1 MIAYIFLKCVR
12 LVLPILLLMLGY
24 YLFVLIKSKVTKDPI
39 TISQW
44 IMQIQ
49 ADLRSMAGNF
59 TMPMTILII
68 LASLITNP
76 AIHQI
81 VGVHN
86 LELKPEGTYCFY
98 VEATNEK
105 GKTYV
110 LPAKVEAVNETID
123 VSPERTKTYR
133 IYYVRTVYFSNG
145 GYLNTYDMDS
155 LDIGD
160 HSWHET
166 YDGDEWKIRLL
177 NKHAYSPEIEETN
190 NATSEDI
197 ASLIVEL
204 LIPAFFL
211 FALLYKG
218 KPKD

>member
-1 MIAYIFLKCVR
+1 M
-12 LVLPILLLMLGY
+12 
-24 YLFVLIKSKVTKDPI
+24 
-39 TISQW
+39 
-44 IMQIQ
+44 
-49 ADLRSMAGNF
+49 
-59 TMPMTILII
+59 
-68 LASLITNP
+68 
-76 AIHQI
+76 
-81 VGVHN
+81 
-86 LELKPEGTYCFY
+86 
-98 VEATNEK
+98 EATNEK

-110 LPAKVEAVNETID
+110 LPAEID
-123 VSPERTKTYR
+123 VVIEYADQVSKE
-133 IYYVRTVYFSNG
+133 YYVKTVYFSNG
-145 GYLNTYDMDS
+145 GYLETYDMDS

-166 YDGDEWKIRLL
+166 YNGDEWKIRLL
-177 NKHAYSPEIEETN
+177 NKHAYSPEVEETN

>member
-1 MIAYIFLKCVR
+1 MIIYNVLKFVRYLLPFL
-12 LVLPILLLMLGY
+12 LIMLGY
-24 YLFVLIKSKVTKDPI
+24 YLFILIKSKVKKEPI
-39 TISQW
+39 TIGQW
-44 IMQIQ
+44 LVQIQ
-49 ADLRSMAGNF
+49 AELVAMAGKF
-59 TMPMTILII
+59 ATPLLLIVI
-68 LASLITNP
+68 LASLVTSQ
-76 AIHQI
+76 AVHQL
-81 VGVHN
+81 VGIHN

-110 LPAKVEAVNETID
+110 LPAEID
-123 VSPERTKTYR
+123 VVIEYADQVSKD
-133 IYYVRTVYFSNG
+133 YYVKSVYFSNG
-145 GYLNTYDMDS
+145 GYLDTCDMDP
-155 LDIGD
+155 LQIGD

-177 NKHAYSPEIEETN
+177 NKHAYTPEVEETN

-211 FALLYKG
+211 FALCYKERQ
-218 KPKD
+218 KD